1 MNNPL
6 MALISLVKKL
16 IVGADSRMLET
27 IINGN
32 CNDICFSAP
41 DVILKLLE
49 SATLLQSEMD
59 YDNFA
64 FEEIRLLDRVNIIP
78 SVDWSITL
86 FHKDYPLYRHDWM
99 IRKIALD
106 IPFRWDGGDIN
117 RTTIY
122 INEVAN
128 ATPGNSGLN

>member
-6 MALISLVKKL
+6 TSLIGLVEKL
-16 IVGADSRMLET
+16 IVGADTRMLE
-27 IINGN
+27 IIKNGN
-32 CNDICFSAP
+32 GNDICFSAP

-49 SATLLQSEMD
+49 SATVFQSEMD
-59 YDNFA
+59 YDTFA
-64 FEEIRLLDRVNIIP
+64 IEEIRILDSVNIIP

-99 IRKIALD
+99 IRKTALD
-106 IPFRWDGGDIN
+106 VPFQWDEGDTN

-122 INEVAN
+122 INEVAIG
-128 ATPGNSGLN
+128 TPGTAGLN

>member
-6 MALISLVKKL
+6 TALIGLVQKL
-16 IVGADSRMLET
+16 IVGADTRMLET
-27 IINGN
+27 IKNGN
-32 CNDICFSAP
+32 CNDIYFSAP

-59 YDNFA
+59 DDTFA
-64 FEEIRLLDRVNIIP
+64 IEEIRLLDSVNIIP

-99 IRKIALD
+99 IRKIALEV
-106 IPFRWDGGDIN
+106 PFRSDEGVIN
-117 RTTIY
+117 RTIIY

-128 ATPGNSGLN
+128 ATPGQAGLN